1 MGLRQVIPE
10 ALEFCAWLHPR
21 LSLWASVCEG
31 QDWPLSPWNVGDPPA
46 SPLVCHRMGLSA
58 AAPLW
63 SPPGLLLALALHP
76 ALALR
81 PQRDYC
87 VLGAGPAGLQ
97 MAYFLQ
103 RAGRD
108 YVVFERSSRP
118 GSFFA
123 RYPRHRKLISIN
135 KRYTGKANAEFN
147 LRHDW
152 NSLLSHDPRL
162 LFRHYSRA
170 YFPDAGDMVRY
181 LGDFAD
187 KLRLHVLYNTTIGHV
202 TLDKDGQAWNS
213 HYFILTDQKGQ
224 AYQCSVLL
232 VATGLSVPNQVDF
245 PGSEYVEGYE
255 SVSTD
260 PEDFEG
266 QNVLILGRGNSAFE
280 TAENILGVTNFIHM
294 LSRSRVRLSWATHYV
309 GDLRAI
315 NNGLLDTYQLKS
327 LDGLLESDLEDLA
340 IVKDREGKLHITLKF
355 LTEEANQS
363 TEAITLPQDDNDN
376 FALRVAYDRVIGCLG
391 WNFNFSIFNSSLR
404 LSSGG
409 TFSKKYPLIKASY
422 ESKGS
427 RGLFVLGTA
436 SHSVDYRKSAGG
448 FIHGFRYTVR
458 AVHRLL
464 EHRHHGIAWPST
476 ERPITQ
482 LTSAIIRRVNEAS
495 GLYQMFS
502 VLADVVLLKENA
514 TAFEY
519 LEEFPMQMLAQLEAL
534 TGRQARHGLF
544 VINMEYGRN
553 YSGPDKDVFFYDR
566 SVGHMKDAWQSN
578 FLHPVIYYYRHL
590 PTEQEVRFRPA
601 DWLLPRPTAIHHIV
615 EDFLTDWTAPVG
627 HILPLRRFLE
637 NCLDTDLRNFY
648 AESCFLFTLT
658 RQKLPP
664 FCQQGYLRMQG
675 LVGTEYLRRHGVESG
690 LLRYYTTMSRQPGN
704 QEPASHPLAPGPTVQ
719 PLDNKKREL

>member
-1 MGLRQVIPE
+1 MG
-10 ALEFCAWLHPR
+10 F
-21 LSLWASVCEG
+21 
-31 QDWPLSPWNVGDPPA
+31 
-46 SPLVCHRMGLSA
+46 SA
-58 AAPLW
+58 AARLW
-63 SPPGLLLALALHP
+63 GPPGLLLTFALHP
-76 ALALR
+76 ALCLR
-81 PQRDYC
+81 AAQTSAPPHRDYC

-108 YVVFERSSRP
+108 YAVFERAPRP
-118 GSFFA
+118 GSFFT

-135 KRYTGKANAEFN
+135 KRHTGKANAEFN

-152 NSLLSHDPRL
+152 NSLLSHDPGL

-187 KLRLHVLYNTTIGHV
+187 RLGLHVLYNTTIAHV
-202 TLDKDGQAWNS
+202 TLHKDRQAWNG
-213 HYFILTDQKGQ
+213 HYFILTDRKGH
-224 AYQCSVLL
+224 AHRCGVLF

-255 SVSTD
+255 SVSVD
-260 PEDFEG
+260 PKDFEG

-327 LDGLLESDLEDLA
+327 LDGLLESDLTDLA
-340 IVKDREGKLHITLKF
+340 VVKDREGKFHVTLKF
-355 LTEEANQS
+355 FLEEGNQS
-363 TEAITLPQDDNDN
+363 ADAITLPQDDNDN
-376 FALRVAYDRVIGCLG
+376 FAMRVAYDRVIRCLG
-391 WNFNFSIFNSSLR
+391 WNFDFSIFNESLR

-409 TFSKKYPLIKASY
+409 ELSKKYPLVKASY

-464 EHRHHGIAWPST
+464 EHRHHDVAWPST
-476 ERPITQ
+476 QHPISQ
-482 LTSAIIRRVNEAS
+482 LTSSIVRRVNEAS
-495 GLYQMFS
+495 GLYQMFG

-514 TAFEY
+514 AAFEY
-519 LEEFPMQMLAQLEAL
+519 LEEFPMQMLAQLETI
-534 TGRQARHGLF
+534 TGRKARHGLF

-553 YSGPDKDVFFYDR
+553 FSGPDKDVFFYDR
-566 SVGHMKDAWQSN
+566 SVGHTEDAWQSN

-601 DWLLPRPTAIHHIV
+601 DWALPRPTAIHHIV

-637 NCLDTDLRNFY
+637 NCLDTDLRSFY
-648 AESCFLFTLT
+648 AESCFLFALT
-658 RQKLPP
+658 HQKLPP

-675 LVGTEYLRRHGVESG
+675 LVGTETLRRHGVESG
-690 LLRYYTTMSRQPGN
+690 LLRDYTIVGRRREDQGQGPLSSSR
-704 QEPASHPLAPGPTVQ
+704 APGPPVQ
-719 PLDNKKREL
+719 PLDSNKEEL

>member
-1 MGLRQVIPE
+1 
-10 ALEFCAWLHPR
+10 
-21 LSLWASVCEG
+21 
-31 QDWPLSPWNVGDPPA
+31 
-46 SPLVCHRMGLSA
+46 MGLSA
-58 AAPLW
+58 VARLW
-63 SPPGLLLALALHP
+63 GPPGLLLTFALHP
-76 ALALR
+76 TLCLR
-81 PQRDYC
+81 PVQTSAPRHRDYC

-108 YVVFERSSRP
+108 YAVFERAPRP
-118 GSFFA
+118 GSFFT

-135 KRYTGKANAEFN
+135 KRHTGKANAEFN

-187 KLRLHVLYNTTIGHV
+187 RLGLHVLYNTTIAHV
-202 TLDKDGQAWNS
+202 TLDKDRQAWNG
-213 HYFILTDQKGQ
+213 HYFILTDQMGH
-224 AYQCSVLL
+224 AHQCSVLL

-255 SVSTD
+255 SVSVD

-327 LDGLLESDLEDLA
+327 LDGLLESDLTDLA
-340 IVKDREGKLHITLKF
+340 VVKDREGKFHITLKF
-355 LTEEANQS
+355 FLEEGNQS
-363 TEAITLPQDDNDN
+363 ADAVTLPQDDNDN
-376 FALRVAYDRVIGCLG
+376 FAMRVAYDRVIRCLG
-391 WNFNFSIFNSSLR
+391 WNFDFSIFNKSLR

-409 TFSKKYPLIKASY
+409 ELSKKYPLVKASY

-436 SHSVDYRKSAGG
+436 SHSVDYRRSAGG

-464 EHRHHGIAWPST
+464 EQRHHGVAWPST
-476 ERPITQ
+476 KHPISQ
-482 LTSAIIRRVNEAS
+482 LTSSIVRRVNEAS
-495 GLYQMFS
+495 GLYQMFG

-514 TAFEY
+514 MAFEY
-519 LEEFPMQMLAQLEAL
+519 LEEFPTQMLAQLETI
-534 TGRQARHGLF
+534 TGRKARHGLF

-553 YSGPDKDVFFYDR
+553 FSGPDKDVFFYDR
-566 SVGHMKDAWQSN
+566 SVGHTEDAWQSN

-601 DWLLPRPTAIHHIV
+601 DWALPRPTAIHHIV

-637 NCLDTDLRNFY
+637 NCLDTDLRSFY
-648 AESCFLFTLT
+648 AESCFLFALT
-658 RQKLPP
+658 HQKLPP
-664 FCQQGYLRMQG
+664 FCQQGYLRTQG
-675 LVGTEYLRRHGVESG
+675 LMGTESLRRHGVESG
-690 LLRYYTTMSRQPGN
+690 LLRDYATVGRRREDGGRGLLGGSQ
-704 QEPASHPLAPGPTVQ
+704 APGPPVQ
-719 PLDNKKREL
+719 ALDSNKEEL

>member
-1 MGLRQVIPE
+1 M
-10 ALEFCAWLHPR
+10 R
-21 LSLWASVCEG
+21 L
-31 QDWPLSPWNVGDPPA
+31 
-46 SPLVCHRMGLSA
+46 A
-58 AAPLW
+58 AAARLW
-63 SPPGLLLALALHP
+63 GPPGLLLTFALHP
-76 ALALR
+76 ALCLR
-81 PQRDYC
+81 PGRTAAPPHRDYC

-108 YVVFERSSRP
+108 YAVFERAPRP

-123 RYPRHRKLISIN
+123 RYPRHRRLISIN
-135 KRYTGKANAEFN
+135 KRHTGKANAEFN

-152 NSLLSHDPRL
+152 NSLLSHDPQL

-187 KLRLHVLYNTTIGHV
+187 RLRLRVLYNTTIAHV
-202 TLDKDGQAWNS
+202 TLDKDRQAWNG
-213 HYFILTDQKGQ
+213 HYFILTDQTGQ
-224 AYQCSVLL
+224 AHRCSVLL
-232 VATGLSVPNQVDF
+232 VATGLWVPNQVDF
-245 PGSEYVEGYE
+245 PGSEHVEGYE
-255 SVSTD
+255 SVSVD
-260 PEDFEG
+260 PRDFEG

-327 LDGLLESDLEDLA
+327 LDGLLESDLTDLA
-340 IVKDREGKLHITLKF
+340 VVKDHEGKFRITLKF
-355 LTEEANQS
+355 FLEESNQS
-363 TEAITLPQDDNDN
+363 ADAITLPQDDNDN
-376 FALRVAYDRVIGCLG
+376 FAMRVAYDRVIRCLG
-391 WNFNFSIFNSSLR
+391 WKFDFSIFNKSLR
-404 LSSGG
+404 LSSSGE
-409 TFSKKYPLIKASY
+409 FSKKYPLVKASY

-464 EHRHHGIAWPST
+464 EHRHHHIPWPST
-476 ERPITQ
+476 EHPISQ
-482 LTSAIIRRVNEAS
+482 LTNSIVRRVNEAS

-502 VLADVVLLKENA
+502 VLADIILLKENA

-519 LEEFPMQMLAQLEAL
+519 LEEFPMQMLAQLETI
-534 TGRQARHGLF
+534 TGRKAQHGLF

-553 YSGPDKDVFFYDR
+553 FSGPDKDVFFYDR
-566 SVGHMKDAWQSN
+566 SVGHTEDAWQSN

-601 DWLLPRPTAIHHIV
+601 DWALPRPTAIHHIV

-637 NCLDTDLRNFY
+637 NCLDTDLRSFY
-648 AESCFLFTLT
+648 AESCFLFALT
-658 RQKLPP
+658 HQKLPP

-675 LVGTEYLRRHGVESG
+675 LMGTESLRRHGIESG
-690 LLRYYTTMSRQPGN
+690 LLRDYATVGRPREDGGQRPVGSSP
-704 QEPASHPLAPGPTVQ
+704 APGLPVQ
-719 PLDNKKREL
+719 PLDGNKEEL

>member
-1 MGLRQVIPE
+1 
-10 ALEFCAWLHPR
+10 
-21 LSLWASVCEG
+21 
-31 QDWPLSPWNVGDPPA
+31 
-46 SPLVCHRMGLSA
+46 MGLSA

-63 SPPGLLLALALHP
+63 GPLGLLLTVALHP
-76 ALALR
+76 ALSLR
-81 PQRDYC
+81 SARAWAPRHHRDYC

-108 YVVFERSSRP
+108 YVVFERAPGP
-118 GSFFA
+118 GSFFT
-123 RYPRHRKLISIN
+123 RYPRHRKLLSIN

-152 NSLLSHDPRL
+152 NSLLSHDPQL
-162 LFRHYSRA
+162 LFRHYSSA

-181 LGDFAD
+181 LRDFAD
-187 KLRLHVLYNTTIGHV
+187 KLGLPVLYNTTIAHV
-202 TLDKDGQAWNS
+202 TLNKDRRAWNG

-245 PGSEYVEGYE
+245 PGSEYVDGYE
-255 SVSTD
+255 SVSVD
-260 PEDFEG
+260 PKDFVG

-327 LDGLLESDLEDLA
+327 LDGLLESDLTDLA
-340 IVKDREGKLHITLKF
+340 IVKDRQGKFHITLKF
-355 LTEEANQS
+355 FLEENNQS
-363 TEAITLPQDDNDN
+363 ADAITLPQDESDN
-376 FALRVAYDRVIGCLG
+376 FAMRVAYDRVIRCLG
-391 WNFNFSIFNSSLR
+391 WNFDFSIFSKSLR

-409 TFSKKYPLIKASY
+409 EFSKKYPLVRASY

-464 EHRHHGIAWPST
+464 EQRHHSVPWPST
-476 ERPITQ
+476 QHPITQ
-482 LTSAIIRRVNEAS
+482 LASAIIRRVNEAS

-519 LEEFPMQMLAQLEAL
+519 LEEFPMRMLAQLESI

-544 VINMEYGRN
+544 VINMEYGKN
-553 YSGPDKDVFFYDR
+553 FSGPDKDVFFYDR
-566 SVGHMKDAWQSN
+566 SVGHTEDAWQSN

-601 DWLLPRPTAIHHIV
+601 DWPLPRPTAIHHIV

-637 NCLDTDLRNFY
+637 NCLDTDLRSFY
-648 AESCFLFTLT
+648 AESCFLFALT

-664 FCQQGYLRMQG
+664 FCQQGYLRTQG
-675 LVGTEYLRRHGVESG
+675 LVGTESLRQHGVDSG
-690 LLRYYTTMSRQPGN
+690 LLRDYAAVGRRPGDSGQQPGS
-704 QEPASHPLAPGPTVQ
+704 QGPGGQPLAPGPPVQ
-719 PLDNKKREL
+719 HFDSNKEEL

>member
-1 MGLRQVIPE
+1 
-10 ALEFCAWLHPR
+10 
-21 LSLWASVCEG
+21 
-31 QDWPLSPWNVGDPPA
+31 
-46 SPLVCHRMGLSA
+46 MGLSA
-58 AAPLW
+58 AALLW
-63 SPPGLLLALALHP
+63 GLPGLLLTIALHP
-76 ALALR
+76 ALSPCPAQASV
-81 PQRDYC
+81 PAHRDYC

-108 YVVFERSSRP
+108 YAVFERAPRP
-118 GSFFA
+118 GSFFT

-162 LFRHYSRA
+162 LFRHYSNA

-187 KLRLHVLYNTTIGHV
+187 RLGLHVLYNTTIAHV
-202 TLDKDGQAWNS
+202 TLNKDQRAWNG

-245 PGSEYVEGYE
+245 PGSEYLDGYE
-255 SVSTD
+255 SVSVD
-260 PEDFEG
+260 PEDFVG

-327 LDGLLESDLEDLA
+327 LDGLLESDLTDLA
-340 IVKDREGKLHITLKF
+340 VVKDLEGKFHVTLKF
-355 LTEEANQS
+355 LLEEGNRSAD
-363 TEAITLPQDDNDN
+363 AVPLPQDDNDN
-376 FALRVAYDRVIGCLG
+376 FALRVGYDRVIRCLG
-391 WNFNFSIFNSSLR
+391 WNFDFSIFSKSLR
-404 LSSGG
+404 LSAGG
-409 TFSKKYPLIKASY
+409 ELSKKYPLVKASY

-464 EHRHHGIAWPST
+464 EQRHHGVTWPST
-476 ERPITQ
+476 KHPITQ
-482 LTSAIIRRVNEAS
+482 LASAIIRRVNEAS

-502 VLADVVLLKENA
+502 VLADVVLL
-514 TAFEY
+514 
-519 LEEFPMQMLAQLEAL
+519 EEAGGEVPPCRLASAAAHGHPPHRGRFPDGLDGPGGAHSAPEAL
-534 TGRQARHGLF
+534 PGELLRHRSPELLCRVLF
-544 VINMEYGRN
+544 PI
-553 YSGPDKDVFFYDR
+553 
-566 SVGHMKDAWQSN
+566 
-578 FLHPVIYYYRHL
+578 
-590 PTEQEVRFRPA
+590 RPNTPEA
-601 DWLLPRPTAIHHIV
+601 ATLLPAGVP
-615 EDFLTDWTAPVG
+615 
-627 HILPLRRFLE
+627 E
-637 NCLDTDLRNFY
+637 NTGAR
-648 AESCFLFTLT
+648 
-658 RQKLPP
+658 
-664 FCQQGYLRMQG
+664 
-675 LVGTEYLRRHGVESG
+675 
-690 LLRYYTTMSRQPGN
+690 GN
-704 QEPASHPLAPGPTVQ
+704 
-719 PLDNKKREL
+719 

>member
-1 MGLRQVIPE
+1 MIRGLT
-10 ALEFCAWLHPR
+10 
-21 LSLWASVCEG
+21 
-31 QDWPLSPWNVGDPPA
+31 
-46 SPLVCHRMGLSA
+46 PLVCGSMGLSA
-58 AAPLW
+58 AALLW
-63 SPPGLLLALALHP
+63 GPPGLLLTLALHP
-76 ALALR
+76 ALFLR
-81 PQRDYC
+81 PAKAPAPPSRDYC
-87 VLGAGPAGLQ
+87 VVGAGPAGLQ

-108 YVVFERSSRP
+108 YAVFERAARP

-123 RYPRHRKLISIN
+123 RFPRHRKLISIN

-152 NSLLSHDPRL
+152 NSLLSHDARL

-181 LGDFAD
+181 LGDFAGRLG
-187 KLRLHVLYNTTIGHV
+187 LRVLYNTTIAHV
-202 TLDKDGQAWNS
+202 TLTKDRQAWNG
-213 HYFILTDQKGQ
+213 HYFILTDHDGQ
-224 AYQCSVLL
+224 AYRCSVLL
-232 VATGLSVPNQVDF
+232 VATGLSVPNLVDF
-245 PGSEYVEGYE
+245 PGSQYAEGYE
-255 SVSTD
+255 SVSVD
-260 PEDFEG
+260 PEDFVG

-280 TAENILGVTNFIHM
+280 TAENILGVTNFVHM
-294 LSRSRVRLSWATHYV
+294 LSRSRVRLAWATHYV

-327 LDGLLESDLEDLA
+327 LDGLLESDLTDLA
-340 IVKDREGKLHITLKF
+340 LIRDREGKFHITLKF
-355 LTEEANQS
+355 FLEETNQS
-363 TEAITLPQDDNDN
+363 AESIPLPQDDSDN
-376 FALRVAYDRVIGCLG
+376 FAMRVAYDRVIRCLG
-391 WNFNFSIFNSSLR
+391 WNFDFSIFNSSLR

-409 TFSKKYPLIKASY
+409 VFSKKYPLIKASY

-427 RGLFVLGTA
+427 RGLFILGTA

-464 EHRHHGIAWPST
+464 EHRHHRVPWPST

-482 LTSAIIRRVNEAS
+482 LTGAIIRRVNEAS

-502 VLADVVLLKENA
+502 VLADIVLLKENA

-519 LEEFPMQMLAQLEAL
+519 LEEFPMQMLAQLETL

-544 VINMEYGRN
+544 VINMEYGKN
-553 YSGPDKDVFFYDR
+553 FSGPDKDVFFYER
-566 SVGHMKDAWQSN
+566 SVGHTEDAWQSN

-601 DWLLPRPTAIHHIV
+601 DWPLPWPTAIHHIV

-637 NCLDTDLRNFY
+637 NCLDTDLRSFY
-648 AESCFLFTLT
+648 AGST
-658 RQKLPP
+658 R
-664 FCQQGYLRMQG
+664 
-675 LVGTEYLRRHGVESG
+675 
-690 LLRYYTTMSRQPGN
+690 N
-704 QEPASHPLAPGPTVQ
+704 
-719 PLDNKKREL
+719 

>member
-1 MGLRQVIPE
+1 MTF
-10 ALEFCAWLHPR
+10 A
-21 LSLWASVCEG
+21 
-31 QDWPLSPWNVGDPPA
+31 A
-46 SPLVCHRMGLSA
+46 SP
-58 AAPLW
+58 PW
-63 SPPGLLLALALHP
+63 SPPGLLLIIALHP
-76 ALALR
+76 ALYLHLTKASAPSR
-81 PQRDYC
+81 RDYC

-108 YVVFERSSRP
+108 YVVFDRAPGP
-118 GSFFA
+118 GSFFT

-135 KRYTGKANAEFN
+135 KLHTGKANAEFN

-152 NSLLSHDPRL
+152 NSLLSHDPTL
-162 LFRHYSRA
+162 LFKHYSRA
-170 YFPDAGDMVRY
+170 YFPDASDMVRY

-187 KLRLHVLYNTTIGHV
+187 RLGLHVLYNTTIAHV
-202 TLDKDGQAWNS
+202 TLDKAQQAWNG

-224 AYQCSVLL
+224 VYQCSVLF

-245 PGSEYVEGYE
+245 PGSEHAEGYE
-255 SVSTD
+255 SVSVD
-260 PEDFEG
+260 PRDFAG

-280 TAENILGVTNFIHM
+280 TADNILGVTNFIHM

-315 NNGLLDTYQLKS
+315 NNGLLDSYQLKS
-327 LDGLLESDLEDLA
+327 LDGLLESDMMDLA
-340 IVKDREGKLHITLKF
+340 LVKDRAGKLHVTLRFF
-355 LTEEANQS
+355 LEEANQ
-363 TEAITLPQDDNDN
+363 TADAVALPQDDSDN
-376 FALRVAYDRVIGCLG
+376 FAMRVAYDRVIRCLG
-391 WNFNFSIFNSSLR
+391 WNFDFSIFNK

-409 TFSKKYPLIKASY
+409 EFGKKYPLVRANY

-448 FIHGFRYTVR
+448 FIHGFRYTAR

-464 EHRHHGIAWPST
+464 EHRHHGVAWPAT
-476 ERPITQ
+476 QHPITQ
-482 LTSAIIRRVNEAS
+482 LTSSIVRRVNEAS

-502 VLADVVLLKENA
+502 VLADVILLKENA

-519 LEEFPMQMLAQLEAL
+519 LQEFPTQMLAQLETV

-544 VINMEYGRN
+544 VITMEYGRN
-553 YSGPDKDVFFYDR
+553 FSGPDKDVFFYDR

-590 PTEQEVRFRPA
+590 PTEQEVRFRAAHWP
-601 DWLLPRPTAIHHIV
+601 LPRPTAIHHIV

-637 NCLDTDLRNFY
+637 NCLDTDLRSFY
-648 AESCFLFTLT
+648 AESCFRFALT
-658 RQKLPP
+658 HQKLPP
-664 FCQQGYLRMQG
+664 FCQQGYLRRQG
-675 LVGTEYLRRHGVESG
+675 LVGTERLRRPGAESG
-690 LLRYYTTMSRQPGN
+690 LLQASATVGQRLEDSGQQPGHP
-704 QEPASHPLAPGPTVQ
+704 EPIDQPPTPAPPDQ
-719 PLDNKKREL
+719 LQDSNKEEL

>member
-1 MGLRQVIPE
+1 MTV
-10 ALEFCAWLHPR
+10 H
-21 LSLWASVCEG
+21 
-31 QDWPLSPWNVGDPPA
+31 
-46 SPLVCHRMGLSA
+46 A

-63 SPPGLLLALALHP
+63 GPPGLLLMVALHP
-76 ALALR
+76 ALCLR
-81 PQRDYC
+81 PARDYC

-97 MAYFLQ
+97 MGYFLQ

-108 YVVFERSSRP
+108 YVVFDRAPGP
-118 GSFFA
+118 GSFFT

-135 KRYTGKANAEFN
+135 KLYTGKANAEFN

-152 NSLLSHDPRL
+152 NSLLSHDPGL

-170 YFPDAGDMVRY
+170 YFPDARDMVRY

-187 KLRLHVLYNTTIGHV
+187 RLGLRVLYNTTIAHV
-202 TLDKDGQAWNS
+202 TLDKDPQAWNG

-224 AYQCSVLL
+224 VYRCSVLL

-245 PGSEYVEGYE
+245 PGSEYTEGYE
-255 SVSTD
+255 SVSVD
-260 PEDFEG
+260 PRDFAG

-327 LDGLLESDLEDLA
+327 LDGLLESDMMDLA
-340 IVKDREGKLHITLKF
+340 LVKDREGKLHITLKF
-355 LTEEANQS
+355 FLEEANQS
-363 TEAITLPQDDNDN
+363 ADAVTLPQDDSDN
-376 FALRVAYDRVIGCLG
+376 FAMRVAYDRVIRCLG
-391 WNFNFSIFNSSLR
+391 WNFDFSIFNKSLR

-409 TFSKKYPLIKASY
+409 EFSKKYPLVRANY

-464 EHRHHGIAWPST
+464 EHRHHGVAWPST
-476 ERPITQ
+476 RHPIMQ

-502 VLADVVLLKENA
+502 VLADIVLLKENA

-519 LEEFPMQMLAQLEAL
+519 LEEFPVQMLAQLETV

-544 VINMEYGRN
+544 VITMEYGRN
-553 YSGPDKDVFFYDR
+553 FSGPDKDVFFYDR

-601 DWLLPRPTAIHHIV
+601 HWPLPRPTAIHHIV

-637 NCLDTDLRNFY
+637 NCLDTDLRSFY
-648 AESCFLFTLT
+648 AESCFHFALT
-658 RQKLPP
+658 HQKLPP
-664 FCQQGYLRMQG
+664 FCQQGYLSRQG
-675 LVGTEYLRRHGVESG
+675 LVGTERLRQLGEESG
-690 LLRYYTTMSRQPGN
+690 LLRASTAAGRRPGDSRQQPGHP
-704 QEPASHPLAPGPTVQ
+704 EPVDQPPTPVPLAQ
-719 PLDNKKREL
+719 LQDSNKEEL